1 MAYTP
6 NAEDT
11 AQPTGNQ
18 ALSTAALE
26 FRTLKQYVQT
36 TKTAQAAATA
46 LVASNL
52 AAALVTQ
59 DTRDD
64 AQDTAISTAQSTAGT
79 ALATAITA
87 ISTAITALA
96 TRVTTLSGSGN
107 YTVPAGVTQIVVV
120 MQGGSTGK
128 GRAQATSGYGQFAFY
143 MDSVAGEVVAKKV
156 NVTPGQI
163 IPYSVG
169 VGGYVDVVG
178 NGGMATLEE
187 TISASSSTFGS
198 LEAKIN
204 CPRYGYSAGG
214 YNTEANTIFVSHQ
227 ARYDR
232 RFTTIHLGY
241 VTGTSGNTLDA
252 GEAGSIHLFY

>member
-26 FRTLKQYVQT
+26 FRTLKTYIQA
-36 TKTAQAAATA
+36 TKAAQGVRDGAQEAATA

-52 AAALVTQ
+52 TAALVAQ

-64 AQDTAISTAQSTAGT
+64 NQDIAIAAATSIGITASVLAGT
-79 ALATAITA
+79 KVNKAVLT
-87 ISTAITALA
+87 
-96 TRVTTLSGSGN
+96 GSG
-107 YTVPAGVTQIVVV
+107 YWTVPAGVTQIVVV

-128 GRAQATSGYGQFAFY
+128 GRAQATSGQGQFAFY
-143 MDSVAGEVVAKKV
+143 MDSVAGEVVAKKI
-156 NVTPGQI
+156 NVTPGQVI
-163 IPYSVG
+163 AYSVG
-169 VGGYVDVVG
+169 VGGFVDVVG
-178 NGGMATLEE
+178 NGGQATLEE
-187 TISASSSTFGS
+187 TIAASSSTFGS

-204 CPRYGYSAGG
+204 CPRYGYSAGA
-214 YNTEANTIFVSHQ
+214 YNTEANTTFVSHQ

-241 VTGTSGNTLDA
+241 VTGTSANSLDA
-252 GEAGSIHLFY
+252 GDAGSIHLFY

>member
-26 FRTLKQYVQT
+26 FRTLKTYIQA
-36 TKTAQAAATA
+36 TKTAQANATA

-64 AQDTAISTAQSTAGT
+64 AQDVAIGTAQSTAN
-79 ALATAITA
+79 AAAAIA
-87 ISTAITALA
+87 ISAQTVANAALA

-107 YTVPAGVTQIVVV
+107 WTVPAGVTQIVVV

-143 MDSVAGEVVAKKV
+143 MDSVAGEVVAKKI
-156 NVTPGQI
+156 NVTPGQVI
-163 IPYSVG
+163 AYSVG

-178 NGGMATLEE
+178 NGGIATLEE
-187 TISASSSTFGS
+187 TIAASSSTFGS

-204 CPRYGYSAGG
+204 CPRYGYSAGA
-214 YNTEANTIFVSHQ
+214 YNTEANTTFVSHQ

-232 RFTTIHLGY
+232 RFTTIHIGY
-241 VTGTSGNTLDA
+241 VTGTSANSLDA

>member
-26 FRTLKQYVQT
+26 FRTLKQYIQT
-36 TKTAQAAATA
+36 IKTAQGVRDTAQEAATA

-64 AQDTAISTAQSTAGT
+64 AQDTAISTAQSTANT
-79 ALATAITA
+79 AL
-87 ISTAITALA
+87 STAETALA

-107 YTVPAGVTQIVVV
+107 YTVPAGITQLIVV

-156 NVTPGQI
+156 NVTPGQVI
-163 IPYSVG
+163 AYSVG
-169 VGGYVDVVG
+169 VGGLVDVVG
-178 NGGMATLEE
+178 NGGAATLEE
-187 TISASSSTFGS
+187 VISASSSTFGS

-204 CPRYGYSAGG
+204 CPRYGYSAGV
-214 YNTEANTIFVSHQ
+214 YATEADTPFITHQ

-232 RFTTIHLGY
+232 RFTTIDLGY
-241 VTGTSGNTLDA
+241 VTGTSANSLAA

>member
-6 NAEDT
+6 DAEDT

-26 FRTLKQYVQT
+26 FRTLKQYIKA
-36 TKTAQAAATA
+36 TKTAQDVRDDAQEAATA
-46 LVASNL
+46 LVAANL

-64 AQDTAISTAQSTAGT
+64 AQDTAISTAQSTADT
-79 ALATAITA
+79 ALATAT
-87 ISTAITALA
+87 TALA

-128 GRAQATSGYGQFAFY
+128 GRAQATSGHGQFAFY

-156 NVTPGQI
+156 NVTPGQVI
-163 IPYSVG
+163 AYSVG
-169 VGGYVDVVG
+169 VGGFVDVVG
-178 NGGMATLEE
+178 HGGLALLEE
-187 TISASSSTFGS
+187 IISASSSTFGS

-214 YNTEANTIFVSHQ
+214 YDTEANTTFVSHQ

-232 RFTTIHLGY
+232 RFTTINLGY
-241 VTGTSGNTLDA
+241 VTGTSANSLDA